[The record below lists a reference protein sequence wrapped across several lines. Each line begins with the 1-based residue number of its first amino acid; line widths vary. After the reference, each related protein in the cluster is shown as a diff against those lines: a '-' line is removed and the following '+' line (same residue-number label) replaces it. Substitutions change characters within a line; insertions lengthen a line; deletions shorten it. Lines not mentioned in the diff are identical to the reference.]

1 MANQGGIK
9 ESTANVGGI
18 FVFRPSTEEGKFAD
32 VYQLDANN
40 AIAYMMADKFQ
51 LQARDVIY
59 VTTAP
64 ISLWNRVLSQIVP
77 TINAVYQVDRM
88 RAGWQ

>member
-1 MANQGGIK
+1 
-9 ESTANVGGI
+9 
-18 FVFRPSTEEGKFAD
+18 
-32 VYQLDANN
+32 
-40 AIAYMMADKFQ
+40 MMADKFQ

-64 ISLWNRVLSQIVP
+64 MSLWNRVLSQIAP